1 MANNVQFDDVYKKVK
16 EVIAEVLATDEKELD
31 LETKIVD
38 DLGAESLDIIT
49 LLMEFEDAF
58 DRKIPDEDAEKLIT
72 HRFSLDDA
80 AKAFQTSARSKQCI
94 KVVVTNEP

>member
-1 MANNVQFDDVYKKVK
+1 MANNIQFDDVYKKVK

-72 HRFSLDDA
+72 IGDA
-80 AKAFQTSARSKQCI
+80 VRYI
-94 KVVVTNEP
+94 MGIIEEPSEA